1 MKIKEKIIKETIRSL
16 ILNGSEK
23 NCDPII
29 IKSSNKQKSDYQSNG
44 IMKIAI
50 KLKKN
55 PKKFAK
61 NVAKNINKKNFLKK
75 ITVSDP
81 CFINFFINSKFI
93 EKRLENILI
102 CKRLKIKKQNKKKIV
117 IDYSSPNIAK
127 NMHVGHLRSTII
139 GDAMVRIM
147 EFLGHNVIREN
158 HIGDWGH
165 QYGMLITYIKEK
177 NIKNISKIKLKELE
191 DIYKKSKRKFNRS
204 KDFKKKSKKS
214 LIKMYKN
221 NKKYISVWKKIVN
234 ITLSENKKIY
244 KTLNITLKSKHIKG
258 ESFYRN
264 MLKNI
269 ILDLKKKKIARKKNG
284 KLIVYLKK
292 FKNKLGKKMGVIIQN
307 EDKTFLYST
316 IDIACIKHRS
326 KIIKAN
332 KIMYYIDYRQKRYL
346 EQVLEISKKAKYIS
360 KNLSINHYEFGTILN
375 KKNKPFM
382 TRKGKT
388 IKLYDLIKKS
398 IKKSKKIILE
408 KNNKINRK
416 ILKKRSKIIGIGAI
430 KYFEL
435 SKNRKK
441 NYVFNW
447 KKILKLDGN
456 TYIYIQY
463 AYSRI
468 FSIVKKSKI
477 NIKKIKDKI
486 IITNLEER
494 KISIKILQFEE
505 IIDDISKNSYPHILC
520 NYLYN
525 LSTNFS
531 KFYEKYYILSEKDK
545 KIKISRIKLILI
557 ISKIIKIGLNL
568 LGIKTIK
575 KI

>member
-1 MKIKEKIIKETIRSL
+1 MKIKEKIAKETIKSL
-16 ILNGSEK
+16 ILNGANK

-29 IKSSNKQKSDYQSNG
+29 IKSSKKQKSDYQANG

-55 PKKFAK
+55 PKEFAK
-61 NVAKNINKKNFLKK
+61 KIAKNINKKNILKK
-75 ITVSDP
+75 ITISNP
-81 CFINFFINSKFI
+81 CFINFFVSSKFI
-93 EKRLENILI
+93 EKELENMIF
-102 CKRLKIKKQNKKKIV
+102 CKRLNIKKQNKKKIV
-117 IDYSSPNIAK
+117 VDYSSPNIAK
-127 NMHVGHLRSTII
+127 NMHVGHLRSTVI
-139 GDAMVRIM
+139 GDTIVRIM

-165 QYGMLITYIKEK
+165 QYGMIITYIKEK
-177 NIKNISKIKLKELE
+177 NIKNISKMNLEKLEN
-191 DIYKKSKRKFNRS
+191 IYKKSKTMFDNFEY
-204 KDFKKKSKKS
+204 FKKKSKKS

-221 NKKYISVWKKIVN
+221 NKKYIYIWKKIVN
-234 ITLSENKKIY
+234 ITLLENKKIY
-244 KTLNITLKSKHIKG
+244 KILNITLKSKHIKG
-258 ESFYRN
+258 ESFYKN
-264 MLKNI
+264 MLKDVI
-269 ILDLKKKKIARKKNG
+269 SDLIKKKIAKKKNG
-284 KLIVYLKK
+284 KIIVYLKK

-332 KIMYYIDYRQKRYL
+332 KIIYYIDYRQKRYL
-346 EQVLEISKKAKYIS
+346 KQIIEISKKAKYIN
-360 KNLSINHYEFGTILN
+360 KNLSIHHYEFGTILN

-398 IKKSKKIILE
+398 IKKSKKIILK
-408 KNNKINRK
+408 KNNKINKK
-416 ILKKRSKIIGIGAI
+416 ILNKTSKIIGVGAI

-441 NYVFNW
+441 NYIFNW
-447 KKILKLDGN
+447 KKILKLYGN
-456 TYIYIQY
+456 TSIYIQY

-468 FSIVKKSKI
+468 FSIIKKSKI

-486 IITNLEER
+486 IITNSEEK

-505 IIDDISKNSYPHILC
+505 IINDISKNSYPHILC

-525 LSTNFS
+525 LSSNFS
-531 KFYEKYYILSEKDK
+531 KFYEKYYILSEKNK

-557 ISKIIKIGLNL
+557 ISKIIKIGLSL